1 MEVLLIGCPP
11 TWPGSIAAKTVSEPA
26 WPPTR
31 TPATTPLAAIIGPD
45 VRRPIAVA
53 RSVTRDLGRIVIVVA
68 APPANTEALR
78 TMLTITP
85 LVSPYTRV
93 VAVEHPEQP
102 PAEIAAM
109 VSEARRVARHR
120 RELEVVERQRISTG
134 SPTQTLS
141 IDASVG
147 RSEPSAREQL
157 YALIAESTDDA
168 VFSMTLDG
176 RVTGWNPGAERLYGC
191 SESEMLGSSFER
203 MVDES
208 ALPEH
213 RDIMGRLR
221 TSESG
226 RGLRTRHRTAD
237 GEIVLIA
244 LTLSPIRDA
253 EGTPVGVSAIARDI
267 TRTAELE
274 ARHAAI
280 VASAFDAILTMDA
293 SGNVVE
299 FNPAAQAMFGYTL
312 DEALG
317 QPLAELIIPPRF
329 RDEHRAGLERLLDGA
344 AGRVLGRKVEMPAM
358 RRDGTEFPAELF
370 IARLDGTP
378 SVLFTGYLRD
388 LTELRS
394 VQDDL
399 RRTIQTLERSNRD
412 LEQFAYL
419 ASHDLQEP
427 LRMVSSF
434 MRLLEADYAGKLDS
448 TAAEYIAFATD
459 GAARMKRLID
469 GLLVYS
475 RVDSRGRQPTPTSAQ
490 DVVQETVD
498 GLRLVIADEQAEVSA
513 TDLPVVLADPIQLGQ
528 VFQNLISNAVKFR
541 GSDRPRI
548 EIDARPAGDFWEFC
562 VCDNGIGFE
571 PEHAERIFSMF
582 QRLHGRGEYEG
593 NGIGLSISKRIVE
606 RHGGTM
612 WATSVPGQGAR
623 VFFTLPTANHSAGE
637 AR

>member
-11 TWPGSIAAKTVSEPA
+11 TWPAHVAAAAVSEPE
-26 WPPTR
+26 WPPVRMPT
-31 TPATTPLAAIIGPD
+31 TTPLAAIIGPG
-45 VRRPIAVA
+45 VLRPIAVA
-53 RSVTRDLGRIVIVVA
+53 RSVTRELGRIVIVVT
-68 APPANTEALR
+68 APPANVEALR

-85 LVSPYTRV
+85 LVSPHTRV
-93 VAVEHPEQP
+93 IAVENPERP
-102 PAEIAAM
+102 PAEIAAIL
-109 VSEARRVARHR
+109 SDARRFARHN
-120 RELEVVERQRISTG
+120 RELEVVERQRISGASSRHT
-134 SPTQTLS
+134 
-141 IDASVG
+141 ASVDETDT
-147 RSEPSAREQL
+147 RSDPSAREQL

-176 RVTGWNPGAERLYGC
+176 KVTGWNPGAERLYGRR
-191 SESEMLGSSFER
+191 ESEMLGSSFER

-208 ALPEH
+208 ALAEH
-213 RDIMGRLR
+213 RDIMGRLG
-221 TSESG
+221 TGESG
-226 RGLRTRHRTAD
+226 RELRTRHRTAT
-237 GEIVLIA
+237 GNIALIA
-244 LTLSPIRDA
+244 LTLSPIRDGK
-253 EGTPVGVSAIARDI
+253 GTIVGVSAIARDI

-293 SGNVVE
+293 RGNVVE
-299 FNPAAQAMFGYTL
+299 FNPAAQAMFGYSL
-312 DEALG
+312 EEALG
-317 QPLAELIIPPRF
+317 KPLAELIVPLRL
-329 RDEHRAGLERLLDGA
+329 RDEHQAGLERLLSGA
-344 AGRVLGRKVEMPAM
+344 PSRVLGRRVEAPAM

-370 IARLDGTP
+370 VARLDGTA
-378 SVLFTGYLRD
+378 SVLFTVYLRD

-394 VQDDL
+394 AQDDL
-399 RRTIQTLERSNRD
+399 QRTIQTLERSNRD

-434 MRLLEADYAGKLDS
+434 MRLLEANYAEQLDS
-448 TAAEYIAFATD
+448 TASEYIAFATD

-475 RVDSRGRQPTPTSAQ
+475 RVDSRGQRFTPTSAQ
-490 DVVQETVD
+490 QVMQETVD
-498 GLRLVIADEQAEVSA
+498 SLRLVIADERAEILA
-513 TDLPVVLADPIQLGQ
+513 LDLPMVLADPNQLGQ

-541 GSDRPRI
+541 RSERPRI

-571 PEHAERIFSMF
+571 PEHSERIFSMF
-582 QRLHGRGEYEG
+582 QRLHARGEYEG
-593 NGIGLSISKRIVE
+593 SGIGLSISKRIVE

-612 WATSVPGQGAR
+612 WATSVLGRGSR
-623 VFFTLPTANHSAGE
+623 VFFTLPRADQPTSE